1 MLFRSVGIYGLTAY
15 SVSRRTHEIG
25 LRVALGA
32 SQPQILRLV
41 VGRGLVTSL
50 IGACIGVAA
59 AFALTR
65 GLSGM
70 LYGVTATDPMVFAGV
85 PLLLIAVSVL
95 ASYVPA
101 RKATRIDPLTALRYE

>member
-1 MLFRSVGIYGLTAY
+1 
-15 SVSRRTHEIG
+15 VSRRTHEIG

-50 IGACIGVAA
+50 IGAGVGVAA
-59 AFALTR
+59 AFELTR

-70 LYGVTATDPMVFAGV
+70 LYGVTATDPLVFAGV

-95 ASYVPA
+95 ASYIPA
-101 RKATRIDPLTALRYE
+101 RKATRIDPLVALRYE